1 MVGNCVI
8 IAITYREVDYMQ
20 MTKSATTQICYTQT
34 NINFSY
40 TLNNTTQVA
49 NIIVNYDFASLTQKQ
64 KDYLQ
69 MQLDKKYD
77 NVQVNSYTLVE

>member
-1 MVGNCVI
+1 
-8 IAITYREVDYMQ
+8 MQ
-20 MTKSATTQICYTQT
+20 MTKSATTQKSYTQT
-34 NINFSY
+34 NINISY
-40 TLNNTTQVA
+40 TQNNTTQVA